1 MKRGLFCF
9 CRPQAVVLRATS
21 FGATGVLR
29 RPAAK
34 LMTVA
39 AKAFAA
45 TVNHLLAREPWAR
58 ERLRHHVGAS
68 ARLAMSPFD
77 LRLQVGDDGYLAAFE
92 ADTPCDVSIAVPPSA
107 LADFAGGGQAA
118 VMRHVKIEGDA
129 EFANTVSYLAQHLR
143 WEAAEDLSKVI
154 GDAAAHRVTE
164 TGKAAVAGARRT
176 GATFARSLTDYLV
189 EENPLLVARPRL
201 DAMRADI
208 GTLRDDLARLEKR
221 LEKLERQPGVPR
233 STGGR

>member
-1 MKRGLFCF
+1 MYR
-9 CRPQAVVLRATS
+9 RAAS
-21 FGATGVLR
+21 FGATGVQR

-58 ERLRHHVGAS
+58 ERLRHHIGAS
-68 ARLAMSPFD
+68 ARLAMSAID
-77 LRLQVGDDGYLAAFE
+77 LRLRVGEDGYLAAAE
-92 ADTPCDVSIAVPPSA
+92 SDLPCDVSISVPPAA

-129 EFANTVSYLAQHLR
+129 EFANTVSFLAQHLR

-154 GDAAAHRVTE
+154 GDAAAHRVTQ
-164 TGKAAVAGARRT
+164 TGKAVVASARRT
-176 GATFARSLTDYLV
+176 GDTLARSLADFLV

-201 DAMRADI
+201 DAMRTEI
-208 GTLRDDLARLEKR
+208 STLRDDLARLEKR
-221 LEKLERQPGVPR
+221 IEKLERRKGLRDDAPGPASR
-233 STGGR
+233 TQGGR

>member
-1 MKRGLFCF
+1 
-9 CRPQAVVLRATS
+9 
-21 FGATGVLR
+21 
-29 RPAAK
+29 
-34 LMTVA
+34 MTVA

-58 ERLRHHVGAS
+58 DRLRHHIGAS
-68 ARLAMSPFD
+68 ARLAMSAID
-77 LRLQVGDDGYLAAFE
+77 LRLRVGDDGYLAAAE
-92 ADTPCDVSIAVPPSA
+92 ANFPCDVSISVPPAA

-118 VMRHVKIEGDA
+118 VMRHVKMEGDA

-143 WEAAEDLSKVI
+143 WEVAEDLSKII
-154 GDAAAHRVTE
+154 GDAGAHRVTE
-164 TGKAAVAGARRT
+164 TGRAAVAGARRT
-176 GATFARSLTDYLV
+176 GGTLVRSLADYFV

-221 LEKLERQPGVPR
+221 LEKLERRTGGAVAPMSPTSPTSR
-233 STGGR
+233 MTGGR

>member
-1 MKRGLFCF
+1 
-9 CRPQAVVLRATS
+9 
-21 FGATGVLR
+21 
-29 RPAAK
+29 
-34 LMTVA
+34 MTVA

-58 ERLRHHVGAS
+58 DRLRHHLGAS

-77 LRLQVGDDGYLAAFE
+77 LRLQVGEEGYLAPVTDPDAV
-92 ADTPCDVSIAVPPSA
+92 CDVSIAVPPAA

-143 WEAAEDLSKVI
+143 WEAAEDLSKLI

-164 TGKAAVAGARRT
+164 TGRAAVAGVRRT
-176 GATFARSLTDYLV
+176 GKTVARSLADYLV
-189 EENPLLVARPRL
+189 EENPMLVARPRL
-201 DAMRADI
+201 DDMTAEI
-208 GTLRDDLARLEKR
+208 GRLRDDLARLEKR
-221 LEKLERQPGVPR
+221 IEKLERTPGTPAATCP
-233 STGGR
+233 TGSR

>member
-1 MKRGLFCF
+1 MI
-9 CRPQAVVLRATS
+9 
-21 FGATGVLR
+21 
-29 RPAAK
+29 
-34 LMTVA
+34 VA

-58 ERLRHHVGAS
+58 ERLRHHIGAS
-68 ARLAMSPFD
+68 ARLAMSAID
-77 LRLQVGDDGYLAAFE
+77 VRLRVGDDGYLVAAD
-92 ADTPCDVSIAVPPSA
+92 ADLPCDVSIAVPAAA

-143 WEAAEDLSKVI
+143 WEVAEDLSKVI

-164 TGKAAVAGARRT
+164 TGKAAVAEARRT
-176 GATFARSLTDYLV
+176 GGTLARSLADYLV

-201 DAMRADI
+201 EAMRVDI
-208 GTLRDDLARLEKR
+208 GTLRDDLARLGKR
-221 LEKLERQPGVPR
+221 IEKLERQKGARDGAPASAAR
-233 STGGR
+233 TSGGR

>member
-1 MKRGLFCF
+1 
-9 CRPQAVVLRATS
+9 
-21 FGATGVLR
+21 
-29 RPAAK
+29 
-34 LMTVA
+34 MTVA

-58 ERLRHHVGAS
+58 DRLRHHIGAS
-68 ARLAMSPFD
+68 ARLAMAAID
-77 LRLQVGDDGYLAAFE
+77 LRLRVGEDGYLAAAG
-92 ADTPCDVSIAVPPSA
+92 ADYPCDVSISVPPAA

-143 WEAAEDLSKVI
+143 WEVAEDLSKVI

-176 GATFARSLTDYLV
+176 GGTLARTLTDYLV
-189 EENPLLVARPRL
+189 QENPMLVARPRL

-221 LEKLERQPGVPR
+221 LEKLERQAGSATAVSR
-233 STGGR
+233 TNGGR

>member
-1 MKRGLFCF
+1 
-9 CRPQAVVLRATS
+9 
-21 FGATGVLR
+21 
-29 RPAAK
+29 
-34 LMTVA
+34 MTVA

-58 ERLRHHVGAS
+58 DRLRHHIGAS
-68 ARLAMSPFD
+68 ARLAMSPID
-77 LRLQVGDDGYLAAFE
+77 LRVRVADDGYLAAAE
-92 ADTPCDVSIAVPPSA
+92 ADFPCDVSISVPPAA

-143 WEAAEDLSKVI
+143 WEIAEDLSKII

-176 GATFARSLTDYLV
+176 GGTLARSLADFLV
-189 EENPLLVARPRL
+189 EENPMLVARPRL
-201 DAMRADI
+201 DAMRSDI

-221 LEKLERQPGVPR
+221 IEKLERQAAPASR
-233 STGGR
+233 TTGGR

>member
-1 MKRGLFCF
+1 
-9 CRPQAVVLRATS
+9 
-21 FGATGVLR
+21 
-29 RPAAK
+29 
-34 LMTVA
+34 MTVA

-58 ERLRHHVGAS
+58 ERLRHHIGAS
-68 ARLAMSPFD
+68 ARLAMSAID
-77 LRLQVGDDGYLAAFE
+77 LRLRVGDDGYLVAAD
-92 ADTPCDVSIAVPPSA
+92 ADHACDVSIAVPPAA

-143 WEAAEDLSKVI
+143 WEVAEDLSKVI

-176 GATFARSLTDYLV
+176 GGTLARSLADFLV
-189 EENPLLVARPRL
+189 EENPMLVARARL

-221 LEKLERQPGVPR
+221 IERLERQTPANGTPGAPGAAPATAAR
-233 STGGR
+233 THGGR

>member
-1 MKRGLFCF
+1 
-9 CRPQAVVLRATS
+9 
-21 FGATGVLR
+21 
-29 RPAAK
+29 
-34 LMTVA
+34 MTVA

-68 ARLAMSPFD
+68 ARLAMSAID
-77 LRLQVGDDGYLAAFE
+77 LRLRVGEDGYLAAAE
-92 ADTPCDVSIAVPPSA
+92 PDHACDVGISVPPAA

-143 WEAAEDLSKVI
+143 WEVAEDLSKVI

-176 GATFARSLTDYLV
+176 GGTLARSLADFLV
-189 EENPLLVARPRL
+189 EEHPMLVARPRL
-201 DAMRADI
+201 DAMRTEI
-208 GTLRDDLARLEKR
+208 GMLRDDLARLEKR
-221 LEKLERQPGVPR
+221 IEKIERRKGVPGAAAPSVPR
-233 STGGR
+233 TNGGR

>member
-1 MKRGLFCF
+1 
-9 CRPQAVVLRATS
+9 
-21 FGATGVLR
+21 
-29 RPAAK
+29 
-34 LMTVA
+34 MTVA

-58 ERLRHHVGAS
+58 DRLRHHIGAS
-68 ARLAMSPFD
+68 ARLAMSAID
-77 LRLQVGDDGYLAAFE
+77 LRLRVGDDGYLVAAD
-92 ADTPCDVSIAVPPSA
+92 ANLSCDVSIAAPPAA

-143 WEAAEDLSKVI
+143 WDVAEDLSKVI

-176 GATFARSLTDYLV
+176 GGTLARSLADYLV
-189 EENPLLVARPRL
+189 EENPLLVGRGRL
-201 DAMRADI
+201 DAMRSGI

-221 LEKLERQPGVPR
+221 LEKLERQTAGRDAAAASVSRPL
-233 STGGR
+233 GGR